1 MRNGRPICALLT
13 ESRSAAVFASG
24 APPISASGRMHRVLK
39 SGMPAVYAGAAA
51 LLGAVVVLGVSGR
64 FWLYA
69 AKVVSI
75 KPPVQADQLPHRQW
89 NLVREAGETRWV
101 QRLEYANGRWTVLW
115 REAPRRQ
122 ASTPAA
128 TPAAVV
134 PASATEPVRTGGS
147 VPAASVPQQGVKA

>member
-1 MRNGRPICALLT
+1 
-13 ESRSAAVFASG
+13 
-24 APPISASGRMHRVLK
+24 
-39 SGMPAVYAGAAA
+39 MPAVYAGAAA
-51 LLGAVVVLGVSGR
+51 LLGAVVVLAVSGM

-75 KPPVQADQLPHRQW
+75 NPPVQADQLPHRQW

-122 ASTPAA
+122 ASTPAE

-134 PASATEPVRTGGS
+134 PASTAEPVRPGGA
-147 VPAASVPQQGVKA
+147 VPSGPIPQQGVKP